1 MAFVVY
7 NARTT
12 GCVTNEF
19 FSRTDF
25 RAVFPTVKRVHSKT
39 FYIRTYGCQMNASDS
54 ERIAGT
60 LIDRGYSMVEDAG
73 SADLVVLNTCS
84 IREGAEN
91 KVYSDLGRLRLTE
104 QERGAPMTVAVAGCV
119 AQQEG
124 SALLARDRNVDMVFG
139 SRAISR
145 LPELMEQVE
154 SGGRVAELGIHTRPD
169 LPDATIRDDA
179 YRAWVTIMEGC
190 DNHCAF
196 CVVPATR
203 GPEVSRTPEGV
214 VSEVRELAAQ
224 GYVEVTLL
232 GQNVTSYGKNLA
244 CGTDFSDLLVR
255 LHDIP
260 GIQRIRYTTSH
271 PKDFSPKLIDTL
283 ASLPKMARH
292 LHLPLQ
298 SGADAVLAR
307 MGRGYTRDDY
317 LEKIDRVRKK
327 VPGIAITTDIIC
339 GFPGETD
346 DDFEQTFQ
354 AVKDVGF
361 LNLYGFKYSRRPGTT
376 ALDLP
381 DHVPDEVKSER
392 LSRLL
397 AMQKEIT
404 LAHHHGLVGTT
415 RRVLVEGVSKKNGQR
430 LTGRLEEGV
439 LLHFE
444 GDPAW
449 VGSFRDVRVTHASM
463 SALIGEV
470 H

>member
-1 MAFVVY
+1 MRL
-7 NARTT
+7 N
-12 GCVTNEF
+12 
-19 FSRTDF
+19 
-25 RAVFPTVKRVHSKT
+25 PKT

-60 LIDRGYSMVEDAG
+60 LIDRGYSMVEDQQV
-73 SADLVVLNTCS
+73 ADLVVLNTCS

-91 KVYSDLGRLRLTE
+91 KVYSDLGRLRLAAAA
-104 QERGAPMTVAVAGCV
+104 RDAPMTVAVAGCV

-124 SALLARDRNVDMVFG
+124 AALLSRDRNVDMVFG

-145 LPELMEQVE
+145 LPELMDRVE
-154 SGGRVAELGIHTRPD
+154 SGEKVAELGIHSRPD
-169 LPDATIRDDA
+169 LPDAATRNDP
-179 YRAWVTIMEGC
+179 YRAWVTVMEGC

-214 VSEVRELAAQ
+214 VSEVRELAEQ

-244 CGTDFSDLLVR
+244 CGTDFSDLLAR
-255 LHDIP
+255 LHEID

-271 PKDFSPKLIDTL
+271 PKDFSPGLIDTL
-283 ASLPKMARH
+283 ARLPKVVRH

-307 MGRGYTRDDY
+307 MGRGYTREDY
-317 LEKIDRVRKK
+317 LAKIKRVREQ

-346 DDFEQTFQ
+346 ADFEMTCQV
-354 AVKDVGF
+354 VKDVGF

-381 DHVPDEVKSER
+381 DHVPDEVRSQR

-397 AMQKEIT
+397 ALQKEIT
-404 LAHHHGLVGTT
+404 LAHHEKMVGTT
-415 RRVLVEGVSKKNGQR
+415 HRVLVEGVSKKNEKR
-430 LTGRLEEGV
+430 LSGRLEEGV

-449 VGSFRDVRVTHASM
+449 VGRFWNVRVTHASV
-463 SALIGEV
+463 SALIGEA